1 MNSND
6 EFLKAM
12 MSLEPMVEEP
22 REYRFHYNENGDI
35 YLCTMQNHP
44 ENTEYLVVDEDVYS
58 HYNDYYIRD
67 GKLKMIDR
75 TGGIRVQLTSSTQG
89 YAVVK
94 NHAGILL
101 ENEKYSDI
109 EYYEDN

>member
-1 MNSND
+1 
-6 EFLKAM
+6 
-12 MSLEPMVEEP
+12 
-22 REYRFHYNENGDI
+22 
-35 YLCTMQNHP
+35 
-44 ENTEYLVVDEDVYS
+44 
-58 HYNDYYIRD
+58 
-67 GKLKMIDR
+67 MIDR